1 MLRRILPVVKKDRRD
16 KIVGMLENILL
27 KIYSHKLFKGELIGV
42 QIKYLMTPIGRLY
55 TPMPESSLD
64 EFISNFWEPIDG
76 LIRVSSFAIY

>member
-16 KIVGMLENILL
+16 EIVGTVENVLV

-42 QIKYLMTPIGRLY
+42 QIKHLLTPSGRLY

-64 EFISNFWEPIDG
+64 EFISKFWKPIDG
-76 LIRVSSFAIY
+76 LIRVS